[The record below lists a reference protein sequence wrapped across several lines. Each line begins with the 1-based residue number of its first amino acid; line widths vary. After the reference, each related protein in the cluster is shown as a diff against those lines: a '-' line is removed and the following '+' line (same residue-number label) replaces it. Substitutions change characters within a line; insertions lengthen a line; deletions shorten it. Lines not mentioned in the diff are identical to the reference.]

1 MNKLKETPL
10 EYGIMACKTMM
21 RCYMPQDLPPEGALF
36 YIQGVFLDG
45 MQRIWRLN
53 HDAELI
59 KYVKDYVDSVIAPD
73 GSLYGINH
81 DLPLPEGFGYQL
93 RALTMLDCKQPSVLF
108 YDLYDEYGEEKYIKA
123 AKTIAESMYYYPI
136 NRYGGY
142 WHMMTQP
149 YQMWLDGAYMAGP
162 FSVKYS
168 RRFGDNT
175 LMERAI
181 KQIFLMEEHMK
192 DEKTGLYYH
201 GWDDSKK
208 ERWADPETGLSGQ
221 FWGRAVGW
229 FALAIVDIME
239 LIPKNHPAMERLA
252 KIERELLTTLAKYQ
266 DEESG
271 LWYQVLDKPEAEG
284 NWLETSCSCLFAY
297 AYAKAIRMGILDEE
311 YTEVLD
317 RTCAGIDKIMYV
329 DEEGELIIPNICL
342 GACIEDG
349 SYEYYI
355 NRPKGSNDLHGI
367 GVFLI
372 LCSELER
379 NKKNSD

>member
-1 MNKLKETPL
+1 MKRTPL
-10 EYGIMACKTMM
+10 EYGTLACETMM
-21 RCYMPQDLPPEGALF
+21 HRYAPQDLPPKGALF

-53 HDAELI
+53 RDPKLI
-59 KYVKDYVDSVIAPD
+59 QYVKDYVDSVIALD

-81 DLPLPEGFGYQL
+81 DLPLPEGTSYQL

-108 YDLYDEYGEEKYIKA
+108 YDLYDEYGEEKYLKA
-123 AKTIAESMYYYPI
+123 AKTIAESMYYYPV
-136 NRYGGY
+136 NWYGGY

-162 FSVKYS
+162 FSILYS

-175 LMERAI
+175 LMERAVQ
-181 KQIFLMEEHMK
+181 QIFLMEEHMK

-221 FWGRAVGW
+221 FWARAMGW
-229 FALAIVDIME
+229 YTLAIVDIMD
-239 LIPKNHPAMERLA
+239 LLPKNHPALERLA
-252 KIERELLTTLAKYQ
+252 RIERELLTSLAKYQ

-271 LWYQVLDKPEAEG
+271 LWYQVLDKPKKEG

-297 AYAKAIRMGILDEE
+297 SYAKAIRKGILGEE
-311 YTEVLD
+311 YAAVLEK
-317 RTCAGIDKIMYV
+317 AWHGIEDILSFD
-329 DEEGELIIPNICL
+329 DEGHLVIPDICL
-342 GACIEDG
+342 GACIYDG

-355 NRPKGSNDLHGI
+355 SRPKGPNDLHGV
-367 GVFLI
+367 GAFLM
-372 LCSELER
+372 LCAELELGR
-379 NKKNSD
+379 RG